1 MAEIAD
7 NGGGNSGGKKR
18 AKKSSTRVDMTPM
31 VDLAFLLLTFFVLTS
46 TFAEP
51 KIMSLV
57 YPAKIPDD
65 TKVDVPEVNNGITF
79 ILTEDKVFY
88 YSGQFYGPGN
98 KDGKPVTTLEETD
111 FGPKGVR
118 KLLADR
124 NKYVIQRHKE
134 LDLELQQH
142 KIVDSIAKKQL
153 IEAKKSKQ
161 ALKVL
166 IKTDVKATCK
176 NFIDLVDELKI
187 ADVGVIAPVDLMKDE
202 EKLLNDK
209 LKKYG
214 YNTFCDTR
222 YHHSDFPLRLLFVK
236 QLAGCYGRRSCG
248 NRI

>member
-57 YPAKIPDD
+57 YPAKIPEDQLD
-65 TKVDVPEVNNGITF
+65 NIEQPEVNNGITF
-79 ILTEDKVFY
+79 LLTEDKIFY
-88 YSGQFYGPGN
+88 YSGQFRMTPGE
-98 KDGKPVTTLEETD
+98 GKPATTLEETD

-118 KLLADR
+118 KLLAER

-134 LDLELQQH
+134 LDLQKQQG
-142 KIVDSIAKKQL
+142 KIVDSIATKEL
-153 IEAKKSKQ
+153 IKAKKDKLR

-166 IKTDVKATCK
+166 IKTDLKATCK

-202 EKLLNDK
+202 ETLLNAK
-209 LKKYG
+209 IK
-214 YNTFCDTR
+214 
-222 YHHSDFPLRLLFVK
+222 
-236 QLAGCYGRRSCG
+236 
-248 NRI
+248 